1 MSCFVMASST
11 EHVIVVDDRQPTW
24 HPGALSDL
32 GLISVVDHME
42 FGDYSFYPHGLTALI
57 EAKTISDLLGSMAS
71 KRLVAQAH
79 GIVANSDIAFL
90 LREGA
95 FQRGI
100 GGGLEY
106 HSPRHPKARKDGW
119 VESGWDWNSFNG
131 IMLDLQMMGIRMLDC
146 PVMGSVPE
154 ELARL
159 VISLSKDEHKWIKE
173 RTRPEVVTIDKQYRN
188 AVWSLCAFDGIGPEI
203 AEGLLNEYDS
213 ISNLMSALNS
223 ETWGVKQVANTTI
236 NGRKFGL
243 KRAEKLREE
252 VMQEWK

>member
-1 MSCFVMASST
+1 MASST
-11 EHVIVVDDRQPTW
+11 EHVILIDDREPAW
-24 HPGALSDL
+24 IPGGLSDL
-32 GLISVVDHME
+32 GLIAVVDHMK
-42 FGDYSFYPHGLTALI
+42 FGDYAFYPHGLTVLI
-57 EAKTISDLLGSMAS
+57 ERKTITDLLSSISS

-79 GIVANSDIAFL
+79 GLVENSDIAFL

-95 FQRGI
+95 FQRGV
-100 GGGLEY
+100 GGNLEFY
-106 HSPRHPKARKDGW
+106 YPKHPKARKDGW

-159 VISLSKDEHKWIKE
+159 VMSLSKDEHKWIKE

-203 AEGLLNEYDS
+203 AEGLLKS
-213 ISNLMSALNS
+213 FGSVAALM
-223 ETWGVKQVANTTI
+223 ECIVQDRGVGAVGWTTI
-236 NGRKFGL
+236 NGRKFGK